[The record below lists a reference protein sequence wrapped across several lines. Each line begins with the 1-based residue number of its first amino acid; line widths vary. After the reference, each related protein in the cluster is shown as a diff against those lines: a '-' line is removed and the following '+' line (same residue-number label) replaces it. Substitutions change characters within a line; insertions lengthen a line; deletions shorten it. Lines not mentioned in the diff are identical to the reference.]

1 MSDPITVIST
11 IVSAATGAVDNSGL
25 PSPAANSAQ
34 AAVESAGEA
43 AKSFTVQLDN
53 AIARLPEPTQQT
65 ARQAVDDTS
74 ERVADM
80 LPVKPPAAQSDT
92 QDADVV
98 PGTEPQLGRDS
109 EATVQPAPQAD
120 VDSTPRY
127 STAPQSFAIVP
138 VSPAAAVPA
147 PVTGDIAVFV
157 PWFRQAGALC
167 SGIQAPTLA
176 ALYQAENGFRYG
188 PSAPISP
195 AGAMG
200 PGQFMPA
207 TWAKYGRDVH
217 GDGVPDVLD
226 VGDSVMASG
235 HLLCDTYQ
243 QIEGW
248 KHVGVV
254 SGDTLA
260 LTLAAY
266 NAGAGAV
273 LRSGGMPSG
282 SPAYELETKPYVARI
297 LAARKQFE
305 WLSADDYNLPAADHR
320 PLEDL
325 GRRIIAQA
333 VKYLGLPYVWGG
345 GGSNGPSSGGF
356 DCSGLTSFAV
366 HAATGGA
373 VTLPR
378 TSQNQWHVGTEIP
391 LSQAVPGDLL
401 FGNWGA
407 DGPGHVAIY
416 LGNGRMVHA
425 PTTGDVVRISPV
437 MTGMRARHIGPDVS
451 ETN

>member
-11 IVSAATGAVDNSGL
+11 IVSVATGAVDNSGL
-25 PSPAANSAQ
+25 PGPAANSAH
-34 AAVESAGEA
+34 AAVESTGEA
-43 AKSFTVQLDN
+43 AKSLTVQMDN
-53 AIARLPEPTQQT
+53 AIARLPEPAQQA
-65 ARQAVDDTS
+65 ARQTVDDAS
-74 ERVADM
+74 ERVANL
-80 LPVKPPAAQSDT
+80 LPAKPDIG
-92 QDADVV
+92 DGDVV
-98 PGTEPQLGRDS
+98 PGTATQPGHDG
-109 EATVQPAPQAD
+109 EATVQSPPRAD

-127 STAPQSFAIVP
+127 STAPESFAIVP

-147 PVTGDIAVFV
+147 PFTGDIAVFV

-217 GDGVPDVLD
+217 GDGVPDIFD

-248 KHVGVV
+248 KHAGVV

-297 LAARKQFE
+297 LSARKQFE
-305 WLSADDYNLPAADHR
+305 WLSANDYNLPAADHR
-320 PLEDL
+320 PPEDL

-333 VKYLGLPYVWGG
+333 LKYLGLPYVWGG
-345 GGSNGPSSGGF
+345 GDSTGPSSGGF

-366 HAATGGA
+366 HAATSGA

-401 FGNWGA
+401 FGNFEA
-407 DGPGHVAIY
+407 DGDNPGHVAIY

-437 MTGMRARHIGPDVS
+437 MTGMRARHIGTAHS
-451 ETN
+451 ASN

>member
-1 MSDPITVIST
+1 MSDPATVIST

-25 PSPAANSAQ
+25 PGPAAYSAH
-34 AAVESAGEA
+34 AAVESTGVA
-43 AKSFTVQLDN
+43 ATSLTVQLDN
-53 AIARLPEPTQQT
+53 AIARLPEPAQQPV
-65 ARQAVDDTS
+65 RQAVDDTT
-74 ERVADM
+74 ERIANM
-80 LPVKPPAAQSDT
+80 LPPSKPSAAQTDIG
-92 QDADVV
+92 V
-98 PGTEPQLGRDS
+98 GPQP
-109 EATVQPAPQAD
+109 EAQSGPRSGGTVQPAPQTD
-120 VDSTPRY
+120 IDSAPRY
-127 STAPQSFAIVP
+127 STAPKIFAIVP
-138 VSPAAAVPA
+138 VDPAAAVPS

-157 PWFRQAGALC
+157 PWFRKAGTLC

-176 ALYQAENGFRYG
+176 ALYAAENGFRYG

-217 GDGVPDVLD
+217 GDGVPDIFD

-248 KHVGVV
+248 KHAGVV

-282 SPAYELETKPYVARI
+282 SPDYEAETKLYVARI
-297 LAARKQFE
+297 LSARMQFE
-305 WLSADDYNLPAADHR
+305 WLSANDYNLPAADHR

-333 VKYLGLPYVWGG
+333 LKYLGLPYVWGG
-345 GGSNGPSSGGF
+345 GDSSGPSSGGF

-366 HAATGGA
+366 HAATSGA
-373 VTLPR
+373 MTLPR
-378 TSQNQWHVGTEIP
+378 TSQNQWHVGTEVP

-401 FGNWGA
+401 FGNFEA
-407 DGPGHVAIY
+407 DGDNPGHVAIY

-425 PTTGDVVRISPV
+425 PTTGDVVRISPL
-437 MTGMRARHIGPDVS
+437 MTGMRARHIGTEHSAP
-451 ETN
+451 N